1 MSLPINGNIITTKQ
15 ARELNPLVLAYVG
28 DGVHTLYVR
37 LQELGKTT
45 GKADKLH
52 KAVTAR
58 VKAEAQASVMQTI
71 VDELSEEENDIF
83 HRARNAHT
91 HSMAKNAT
99 VSDYRLATG
108 FEALVGYL
116 YLTGQNE
123 RLEYLLTKSSQ
134 NL

>member
-1 MSLPINGNIITTKQ
+1 MSLPLNGNPMTTKQ

-58 VKAEAQASVMQTI
+58 VKAEAQANSMQAI
-71 VDELSEEENDIF
+71 IDELTEDESDIF

-108 FEALVGYL
+108 FKALIGYL
-116 YLTGQNE
+116 YLTGQHD
-123 RLEYLLTKSSQ
+123 RLEYLLTKQ
-134 NL
+134 N

>member
-1 MSLPINGNIITTKQ
+1 MSLPINDNPMTTKQ

-37 LQELGKTT
+37 LQELGNTT

-58 VKAEAQASVMQTI
+58 VKASAQAKSMQSVI
-71 VDELSEEENDIF
+71 DELSEEESDIF

-116 YLTGQNE
+116 YLTGQRD
-123 RLEYLLTKSSQ
+123 RLEYILTKSSQ
-134 NL
+134 D